1 LALKGAQEN
10 KAWPGMQA
18 ITITITTLAGFNK
31 AKQPKAHANHPAKG
45 VALPLIRSHRQKAK
59 SQKQQMKSQALVVQP
74 LYGRCTQA
82 S

>member
-45 VALPLIRSHRQKAK
+45 VALP
-59 SQKQQMKSQALVVQP
+59 
-74 LYGRCTQA
+74 
-82 S
+82 